1 MMIGFASSIFSGC
14 LSVQFMKHVDKEYLA
29 RVGSIFNAAACAAT
43 PVTSFLISTFLGI
56 FSTAQMLIVGGG
68 ICVMIFVVIGIR
80 KVRFE

>member
-1 MMIGFASSIFSGC
+1 M
-14 LSVQFMKHVDKEYLA
+14 
-29 RVGSIFNAAACAAT
+29 GSIFNAAACAAT
-43 PVTSFLISTFLGI
+43 PVTSFLISAFLGI